1 MALRGRKI
9 MPEVHEIFERYVTN
23 KVTQPRLSRD
33 EAVRM
38 FQVEFGLKE
47 EPAVLLFEHFDA
59 DKNKFLSQWEFQHF
73 YTVVG
78 CSAPELVKQFEDM
91 DKNKDGVLDKQ
102 EAEEGM
108 RTLKTSEGDDL
119 DEKEIKFFLD
129 TATTDSD
136 DIDLGKF
143 VDLLAR
149 LKKYK
154 RPKRK

>member
-1 MALRGRKI
+1 MSLNR
-9 MPEVHEIFERYVTN
+9 
-23 KVTQPRLSRD
+23 
-33 EAVRM
+33 
-38 FQVEFGLKE
+38 
-47 EPAVLLFEHFDA
+47 
-59 DKNKFLSQWEFQHF
+59 
-73 YTVVG
+73 
-78 CSAPELVKQFEDM
+78 APELVKQFEDM

-136 DIDLGKF
+136 VIDLGKF